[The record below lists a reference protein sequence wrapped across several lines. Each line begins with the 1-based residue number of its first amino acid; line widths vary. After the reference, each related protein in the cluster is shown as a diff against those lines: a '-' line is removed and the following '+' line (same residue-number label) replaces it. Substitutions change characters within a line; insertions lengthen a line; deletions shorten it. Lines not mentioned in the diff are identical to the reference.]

1 MDIAL
6 ADRVR
11 YHVNVFWEK
20 APDRRTSG
28 TLDWL
33 NDACEARL
41 DEEDRDQGKVTY
53 AALMSPT
60 SIVFTFSAF
69 DWKRPFRR
77 ANRPRHYTGAFPISL
92 LVTKTPD
99 TTDVG
104 GTPLEIEPH
113 VLLGMKKGLGRR
125 AAVRKCKLADIH
137 AVKPEK
143 DFQCTLHLST
153 EDTICVGFATKFEVN
168 VLVECLKPN
177 QRKNRKRLQRVGFP

>member
-11 YHVNVFWEK
+11 YHVSVFWEK
-20 APDRRTSG
+20 APDRRTSR

-41 DEEDRDQGKVTY
+41 DEGDRDQGKVTY

-60 SIVFTFSAF
+60 SIAFTSSAF
-69 DWKRPFRR
+69 DWKRPLRR
-77 ANRPRHYTGAFPISL
+77 ANRARHYTGGFPISL
-92 LVTKTPD
+92 LVTKKPD

-125 AAVRKCKLADIH
+125 AAVRKCERADIH
-137 AVKPEK
+137 AVKPETGL
-143 DFQCTLHLST
+143 QCTLCLSAG
-153 EDTICVGFATKFEVN
+153 TICVGFATKFEVD

-177 QRKNRKRLQRVGFP
+177 QRKNRKRLRRVGFP